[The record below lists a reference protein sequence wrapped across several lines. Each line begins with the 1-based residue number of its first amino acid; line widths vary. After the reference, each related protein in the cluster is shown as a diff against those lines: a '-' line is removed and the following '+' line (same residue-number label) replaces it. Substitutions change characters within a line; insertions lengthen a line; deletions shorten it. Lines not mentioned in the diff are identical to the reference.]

1 MQARA
6 ILFTAPNH
14 LTIERVQIP
23 APVAGEAL
31 VEALYTLISP
41 GTELRCLAGKQE
53 GALFPFVPGYSL
65 VGRVLARGQGV
76 SIPEGTLV
84 YCNGTAA
91 ADVNLTWGGHVSH
104 AVRNERELYPL
115 PDGVDPLHASAAHL
129 AAIAYRG
136 VRLSRPQPHETV
148 AVVGL
153 GAIGALAARLHALTG
168 ARVVAADLSPV
179 RVAAARRAGIEAHL
193 VDGTLAATF
202 ARILPAGADV
212 VVDAT
217 GAPAA
222 LPQAIETAKLKPWDD
237 GADPGAR
244 VVIQGSYVDAFSVPY
259 QPAFRRELTFFVP
272 RDAQPRDLRAVL
284 DFMARG
290 ALNVSGVIS
299 DVRPPEAAAETYA
312 ELAEPN
318 AALITAAFQWARP

>member
-1 MQARA
+1 MQTRA
-6 ILFTAPNH
+6 ILFTAPNE
-14 LTIERVQIP
+14 LTVGAVQIP
-23 APVAGEAL
+23 APGTGEAL
-31 VEALYTLISP
+31 VEAIYTLISP

-53 GALFPFVPGYSL
+53 GAIFPFIPGYSF
-65 VGRVLARGQGV
+65 VGRVVARGEDV
-76 SIPEGTLV
+76 FIPEGTLV
-84 YCNGTAA
+84 YCNGTGA
-91 ADVNLTWGGHVSH
+91 ADVNLTWGGHVGH
-104 AVRNERELYPL
+104 AVRSERELYPL
-115 PDGVDPLHASAAHL
+115 PDGVDPLNASAAHL

-136 VRLSRPQPHETV
+136 VRLSQPRSHETV
-148 AVVGL
+148 AVIGL

-168 ARVVAADLSPV
+168 ARVVAADLSPR
-179 RVAAARRAGIEAHL
+179 RVAAARRAGIEAYP
-193 VDGTLAATF
+193 VEETLAATF

-222 LPQAIETAKLKPWDD
+222 LPQAIEVARQKPWDD

-244 VVIQGSYVDAFSVPY
+244 IVIQGSYVDAFSIPY

-284 DFMARG
+284 DFMARS
-290 ALNVSGVIS
+290 ALDVSGVIG
-299 DVRPPEAAAETYA
+299 DVRPPEAAAKTYA
-312 ELAEPN
+312 ELAEPD

>member
-6 ILFTAPNH
+6 ILFTAPNQ
-14 LTIERVQIP
+14 LTIDRVQIP
-23 APVAGEAL
+23 APAAGEAL
-31 VEALYTLISP
+31 IEALYTLISP

-104 AVRNERELYPL
+104 AVRSERELYPL
-115 PDGVDPLHASAAHL
+115 PNGVDPLHASAAHL

-136 VRLSRPQPHETV
+136 VRLSQPKPHETV

-168 ARVVAADLSPV
+168 ARIVAADLSPV

-193 VDGTLAATF
+193 VDRTLAATF

-222 LPQAIETAKLKPWDD
+222 LAQAIETAKLKPWDD

-259 QPAFRRELTFFVP
+259 QPAFRRELTFYVP

-284 DFMARG
+284 DLMARG
-290 ALNVSGVIS
+290 ALDVSGVIS

-312 ELAEPN
+312 ELAEPD